1 MTANDDLTGEEALGI
16 VMGLAS
22 RLKGETETMEGKN
35 VKANIDVSDRKEA
48 EYIRAGLDDP
58 IMRAQVVVLG
68 ALKSLSS
75 DRARKRVLN
84 FVMDYFDEHPGQVTE

>member
-1 MTANDDLTGEEALGI
+1 MVDDDLTGQEALGI

-22 RLKGETETMEGKN
+22 KLRGETKPEGKN

-84 FVMDYFDEHPGQVTE
+84 FVMDYFDEHPGQATE